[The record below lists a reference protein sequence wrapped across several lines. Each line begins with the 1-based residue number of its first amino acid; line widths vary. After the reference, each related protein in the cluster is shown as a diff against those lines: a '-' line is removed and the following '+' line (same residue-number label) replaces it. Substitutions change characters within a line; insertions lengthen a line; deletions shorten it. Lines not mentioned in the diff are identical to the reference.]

1 MGPTQPLFPDSLLHQ
16 SSLIS
21 SAGSPAACTMALH
34 ISPGL
39 RRGHNSSHRWEKDR
53 APIAFHTWALPRQL
67 LPPLLLPWC
76 QPPRDGSAHT
86 HHDHRSPSRGS
97 PPVHLRNG
105 FSCLQT
111 GKAVRRPALAVVVHR
126 GYIACNREQT
136 KILMKG
142 KGWAGLL
149 WHRSSVGLI
158 RLGYQTAP
166 AHSYILLILPQPWKI
181 PTKKH
186 FRIWLWQNLGTP
198 WNRLYK
204 IRDHM

>member
-1 MGPTQPLFPDSLLHQ
+1 MGPTQPLFPNSLLHQ

-39 RRGHNSSHRWEKDR
+39 RRGHSSSHRWEKDR
-53 APIAFHTWALPRQL
+53 APIAFHTWALPRRL
-67 LPPLLLPWC
+67 LPTLLLPWC

-111 GKAVRRPALAVVVHR
+111 GKAVRRPGLAVVVHR

-136 KILMKG
+136 NINERQRMS
-142 KGWAGLL
+142 WPPVASLL
-149 WHRSSVGLI
+149 CGSDSTGISDCTCAQLHSSHLTTTVENS
-158 RLGYQTAP
+158 YQEAFQDLTLAELRNTLEQ
-166 AHSYILLILPQPWKI
+166 IV
-181 PTKKH
+181 
-186 FRIWLWQNLGTP
+186 
-198 WNRLYK
+198 
-204 IRDHM
+204 